1 MFLNQEKVM
10 RMSEGIKGNSAL
22 PEVAIFQSF
31 EELRALAD
39 QTLDCKEKMI
49 YYWGGVE
56 NLVDV
61 FDEEYEREF
70 YIPTRLKRGIGLKLI
85 IPDSQML
92 EDYQE
97 TDAHENRETL
107 TLKPEMMMDSS
118 FMIHDNTVVYFGE
131 PDDHYA
137 IEVKSPS
144 LARALKIM
152 FNNAWKNTE

>member
-1 MFLNQEKVM
+1 MSKLEKD
-10 RMSEGIKGNSAL
+10 SIL
-22 PEVAIFQSF
+22 PEITICQSF
-31 EELRALAD
+31 EELRVLAG

-97 TDAHENRETL
+97 TDVQENRETRM
-107 TLKPEMMMDSS
+107 LKPEMMMDSS
-118 FMIHDNTVVYFGE
+118 FMIHDDTVVYFGE

-137 IEVKSPS
+137 VEVKSSS

-152 FNNAWKNTE
+152 FNHAWNHTE

>member
-1 MFLNQEKVM
+1 
-10 RMSEGIKGNSAL
+10 MSEVLKEFVAL
-22 PEVAIFQSF
+22 PEVACYRNF
-31 EELRALAD
+31 EEQRALAD

-56 NLVDV
+56 NLADV

-97 TDAHENRETL
+97 NRETR

-118 FMIHDNTVVYFGE
+118 FMIYDDIVVYFGE

>member
-1 MFLNQEKVM
+1 MSRLEKE
-10 RMSEGIKGNSAL
+10 SIL
-22 PEVAIFQSF
+22 PEVATYQSF

-39 QTLDCKEKMI
+39 QTLNCKEKMI

-97 TDAHENRETL
+97 TDVHENRETR
-107 TLKPEMMMDSS
+107 TLKPDMMTDSS
-118 FMIHDNTVVYFGE
+118 FMIHDHTVVYFGE
-131 PDDHYA
+131 PADHYA
-137 IEVKSPS
+137 IEVKSTS

>member
-1 MFLNQEKVM
+1 MCLNRKREGK
-10 RMSEGIKGNSAL
+10 MSKLENGSILS
-22 PEVAIFQSF
+22 EVATYQSF
-31 EELRALAD
+31 EGLRALAD

-56 NLVDV
+56 NLDDV

-85 IPDSQML
+85 IPDSQTL

-97 TDAHENRETL
+97 TDAQENRETR

>member
-1 MFLNQEKVM
+1 MKKM
-10 RMSEGIKGNSAL
+10 IAAL
-22 PEVAIFQSF
+22 PEVATYQSF
-31 EELRALAD
+31 EELRVLAD
-39 QTLDCKEKMI
+39 QTLEGKEKMI
-49 YYWGGVE
+49 YCWGGVE

-97 TDAHENRETL
+97 TDAHENRETR
-107 TLKPEMMMDSS
+107 TLKPDRMMDPS

-131 PDDHYA
+131 SDDHYA
-137 IEVKSPS
+137 IEVKSSS

>member
-1 MFLNQEKVM
+1 
-10 RMSEGIKGNSAL
+10 
-22 PEVAIFQSF
+22 
-31 EELRALAD
+31 
-39 QTLDCKEKMI
+39 
-49 YYWGGVE
+49 
-56 NLVDV
+56 
-61 FDEEYEREF
+61 
-70 YIPTRLKRGIGLKLI
+70 
-85 IPDSQML
+85 ML

-97 TDAHENRETL
+97 TDAQENRETR

-118 FMIHDNTVVYFGE
+118 FMIHDNTVVYSGE